1 MAQCLNMLVFLC
13 TSDDLTP
20 EPMRKQKEHTDSS
33 KLSSEL
39 YIHAEIHMYTTIQP
53 HTYTYTHMHIYTN
66 SKAHKSKSLYKEEAE
81 FQSPNF
87 VSP

>member
-53 HTYTYTHMHIYTN
+53 HTYTYTHMHIYTQTYTYT
-66 SKAHKSKSLYKEEAE
+66 HTCIYMHTHIHT
-81 FQSPNF
+81 
-87 VSP
+87 